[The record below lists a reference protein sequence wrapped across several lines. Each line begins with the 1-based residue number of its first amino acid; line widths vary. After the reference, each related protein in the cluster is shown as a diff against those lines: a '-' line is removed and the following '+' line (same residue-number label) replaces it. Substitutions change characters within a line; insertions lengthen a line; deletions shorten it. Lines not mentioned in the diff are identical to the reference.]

1 MRAPHRWALR
11 LLIAGVLALVFLSYL
26 RRSLIVGLCNR
37 LWNCF

>member
-26 RRSLIVGLCNR
+26 RPALIVDRGNR
-37 LWNCF
+37 LWSCF